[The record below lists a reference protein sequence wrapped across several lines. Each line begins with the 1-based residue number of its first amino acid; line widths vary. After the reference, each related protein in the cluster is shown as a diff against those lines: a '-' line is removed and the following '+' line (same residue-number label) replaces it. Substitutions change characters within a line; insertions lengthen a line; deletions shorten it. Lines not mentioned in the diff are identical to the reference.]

1 MRLATLAFFLLMVV
15 PSPRAHA
22 DPDDI
27 PCGAC
32 EPAYFPPLPE
42 SGVWSDPDRFGT
54 GFMLQV
60 QREELAGA
68 YFGYDAQGR
77 ATWYVFSGRI
87 ERGRFEESFEWS
99 LEAQAIEWSGGACLL
114 CVPRSPDASRI
125 AASLRFEFL
134 QRSLA
139 RVRVD
144 DREWRYLRPQTFGV
158 ETSQEFSPAVS
169 FPVPDLQGEWVLVH
183 RHDGTAQY
191 PRSRVAFLTSDITPP
206 RDGRIVSL
214 MVETNVVTGTLECA
228 DTDDGTP
235 QCSFTYSNL
244 SDEKFF
250 FPLGNLSASRFKAE
264 AANGET
270 IEAFRLMHD

>member
-1 MRLATLAFFLLMVV
+1 MRLASIAFFMLLIV
-15 PSPRAHA
+15 PSLRANP
-22 DPDDI
+22 DPHDI

-32 EPAYFPPLPE
+32 EPASSPPLPE

-60 QREELAGA
+60 QRETLAGA

-77 ATWYVFSGRI
+77 SAWFVFSGRI
-87 ERGRFEESFEWS
+87 ERGRFEEGFEWS
-99 LEAQAIEWSGGACLL
+99 LDAEAFEWSGGACLL
-114 CVPRSPDASRI
+114 CPPRRPDASHV

-139 RVRVD
+139 RVRVEGG
-144 DREWRYLRPQTFGV
+144 EWRYLRPQTFGV
-158 ETSQEFSPAVS
+158 QTSPEFAPAVS

-191 PRSRVAFLTSDITPP
+191 PRSRVASLTGDITPP
-206 RDGRIVSL
+206 RDGRIVSI
-214 MVETNVVTGTLECA
+214 MVETDVVSAMLKCA
-228 DTDDGTP
+228 NTDDGTP
-235 QCSFTYSNL
+235 QCSFTYPNL
-244 SDEKFF
+244 SNERFF
-250 FPLGNLSASRFKAE
+250 LPLGNLSASRFKAE

-270 IEAFRLMHD
+270 IEAFRLAHD